1 MGRVVVVTFDENE
14 EEKLNE
20 LLHFLSAKKYSE
32 MPDKQNRVLDYGA
45 LKINAEYIT
54 LSKDR
59 YVIPYVDGLKIE
71 VDVFKGVYEGVVFAE
86 IEFKSKEQA
95 AQIELPKWFDKEMSQ
110 IITNSKMATQN
121 MKSFIEFEK

>member
-45 LKINAEYIT
+45 LKINAEYR
-54 LSKDR
+54 S
-59 YVIPYVDGLKIE
+59 VESNG
-71 VDVFKGVYEGVVFAE
+71 
-86 IEFKSKEQA
+86 
-95 AQIELPKWFDKEMSQ
+95 ELVQ
-110 IITNSKMATQN
+110 LTNY
-121 MKSFIEFEK
+121 EFEILLKQSGEVPGYRKSLKNRWS